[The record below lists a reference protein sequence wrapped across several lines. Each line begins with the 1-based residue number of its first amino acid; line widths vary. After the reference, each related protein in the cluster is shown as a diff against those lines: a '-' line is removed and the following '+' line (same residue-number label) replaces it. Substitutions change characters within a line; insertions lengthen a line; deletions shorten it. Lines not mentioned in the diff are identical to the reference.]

1 MNASLDEKLQNVQW
15 GEYRIGDLF
24 EKLKTNNL
32 KMKVSDLS
40 PKKTADFTLPVL
52 TAGIENQGLNNYA
65 PRDNATILKNVISI
79 SANGANTGA
88 TFYQNKEFTV
98 LQDAYAISFK
108 GEYIPNDNQY
118 LFLTSAITKSIY
130 GSFAWTDKAGWEK
143 VKKEFIQL
151 PTKNGK
157 IDFEFMNAYIS
168 ELEEERISELSAYLT
183 VSGLD
188 SYELSSEEKDALE
201 IYNDMVFD
209 EYKFKDIFNNIKQG
223 RRLKKDDQII
233 GNIPFVMSGRTNT
246 GVVGYISNPIALF
259 SKNSITIDIFGN
271 SFYRNYD
278 FGAGD
283 DTGIYW
289 NSEVQYPKETMLY
302 FTTAMEKAL
311 FGKYSYG
318 KKLRSSQSFNFKMQ
332 LPTKNNEIDFT
343 YMELLISAV
352 KKLVIKDVVLYADNK
367 INATKKVISKN

>member
-1 MNASLDEKLQNVQW
+1 
-15 GEYRIGDLF
+15 
-24 EKLKTNNL
+24 
-32 KMKVSDLS
+32 MKVGDLS
-40 PKKTADFTLPVL
+40 PKKIAEFTLPVL

-108 GEYIPNDNQY
+108 EEYTPNDNQY
-118 LFLTSAITKSIY
+118 LFLTGAIAKSIY
-130 GSFAWTDKAGWEK
+130 GNFAWTDKAGWEK

-151 PTKNGK
+151 PTKDGK
-157 IDFEFMNAYIS
+157 IDFEFMDACIR
-168 ELEEERISELSAYLT
+168 ELEEERIRELSAYLT

-188 SYELSSEEKDALE
+188 NYELSSEEKESLDAYGSIMFGE
-201 IYNDMVFD
+201 C
-209 EYKFKDIFNNIKQG
+209 KFKDIFDKIKQG
-223 RRLKKDDQII
+223 RRLKKDDQIA

-259 SKNSITIDIFGN
+259 PKNSITIDIFGN
-271 SFYRNYD
+271 SFYRSYD

-283 DTGIYW
+283 DTGVYW
-289 NSEVQYPKETMLY
+289 NDKTQYSKEAMLY
-302 FTTAMEKAL
+302 LTTAMEKTL
-311 FGKYSYG
+311 LGKYSYG

-332 LPTKNNEIDFT
+332 LPTKDGKIDFS

-352 KKLVIKDVVLYADNK
+352 QKLVIKDVVLYADEK
-367 INATKKVISKN
+367 IQSTKKIVKEN

>member
-1 MNASLDEKLQNVQW
+1 
-15 GEYRIGDLF
+15 
-24 EKLKTNNL
+24 
-32 KMKVSDLS
+32 
-40 PKKTADFTLPVL
+40 
-52 TAGIENQGLNNYA
+52 
-65 PRDNATILKNVISI
+65 
-79 SANGANTGA
+79 
-88 TFYQNKEFTV
+88 
-98 LQDAYAISFK
+98 
-108 GEYIPNDNQY
+108 
-118 LFLTSAITKSIY
+118 
-130 GSFAWTDKAGWEK
+130 
-143 VKKEFIQL
+143 
-151 PTKNGK
+151 
-157 IDFEFMNAYIS
+157 MNAYIS

-188 SYELSSEEKDALE
+188 NYELSSEEKDALE

-352 KKLVIKDVVLYADNK
+352 KKLVIKDDVIFATTRPTQQRLCLITEEFSGEVASTGYCILRAKEDEVLPKWIYYFITSSRFRK
-367 INATKKVISKN
+367 YVE

>member
-1 MNASLDEKLQNVQW
+1 
-15 GEYRIGDLF
+15 
-24 EKLKTNNL
+24 
-32 KMKVSDLS
+32 MKVSDLS

-318 KKLRSSQSFNFKMQ
+318 KKLRSPQRFNFKMQ

-352 KKLVIKDVVLYADNK
+352 KN
-367 INATKKVISKN
+367 

>member
-1 MNASLDEKLQNVQW
+1 
-15 GEYRIGDLF
+15 
-24 EKLKTNNL
+24 
-32 KMKVSDLS
+32 MKVGDLS
-40 PKKTADFTLPVL
+40 PKKIAEFTLPVL

-108 GEYIPNDNQY
+108 EEYIPNDNQY
-118 LFLTSAITKSIY
+118 LFLTGAIAKSIY
-130 GSFAWTDKAGWEK
+130 GNFAWTDKAGWEK

-151 PTKNGK
+151 PTKDGK
-157 IDFEFMNAYIS
+157 IDFEFMDDCIR
-168 ELEEERISELSAYLT
+168 ELEEERIRELSAYLT

-188 SYELSSEEKDALE
+188 NYELSSEEKESLDAYGSIMFGE
-201 IYNDMVFD
+201 C
-209 EYKFKDIFNNIKQG
+209 KFKDIFDKIKQG
-223 RRLKKDDQII
+223 RRLKKDDQIA

-259 SKNSITIDIFGN
+259 PKNSITIDIFGN
-271 SFYRNYD
+271 SFYRSYD

-283 DTGIYW
+283 DTGVYW
-289 NSEVQYPKETMLY
+289 NDKTQYSKEAMLY
-302 FTTAMEKAL
+302 LTTAMEKTL
-311 FGKYSYG
+311 LGKYSYG

-332 LPTKNNEIDFT
+332 LPTKDGKIDFS

-352 KKLVIKDVVLYADNK
+352 QKLVIKDVVLYADEK
-367 INATKKVISKN
+367 IQSTKKIVKEN

>member
-1 MNASLDEKLQNVQW
+1 
-15 GEYRIGDLF
+15 
-24 EKLKTNNL
+24 
-32 KMKVSDLS
+32 MKVSDLS

-168 ELEEERISELSAYLT
+168 ELSAYLT

-188 SYELSSEEKDALE
+188 NYELSSEEKDALE

>member
-1 MNASLDEKLQNVQW
+1 
-15 GEYRIGDLF
+15 
-24 EKLKTNNL
+24 
-32 KMKVSDLS
+32 MKVSDLS

-157 IDFEFMNAYIS
+157 IDFEFMDAYISELEEERIS

-188 SYELSSEEKDALE
+188 NYELSSEEKDALE

-302 FTTAMEKAL
+302 FTTAMEKVL

>member
-1 MNASLDEKLQNVQW
+1 
-15 GEYRIGDLF
+15 
-24 EKLKTNNL
+24 
-32 KMKVSDLS
+32 MKVGDLS
-40 PKKTADFTLPVL
+40 PKKIAEFTLPVL

-108 GEYIPNDNQY
+108 EEYTPNDNQY
-118 LFLTSAITKSIY
+118 LFLTGAIAKSIY
-130 GSFAWTDKAGWEK
+130 GNFAWTDKAGWEK

-151 PTKNGK
+151 PTKDGK
-157 IDFEFMNAYIS
+157 IDFEFMDACIR
-168 ELEEERISELSAYLT
+168 ELEEERIRELEEERIRELSAYLT

-188 SYELSSEEKDALE
+188 NYELSSEEKESLDAYGSIMFGE
-201 IYNDMVFD
+201 C
-209 EYKFKDIFNNIKQG
+209 KFKDIFDKIKQG
-223 RRLKKDDQII
+223 RRLKKDDQIA

-259 SKNSITIDIFGN
+259 PKNSITIDIFGN
-271 SFYRNYD
+271 SFYRSYD

-283 DTGIYW
+283 DTGVYW
-289 NSEVQYPKETMLY
+289 NDKTQYSKEAMLY
-302 FTTAMEKAL
+302 LTTAMEKTL
-311 FGKYSYG
+311 LGKYSYG

-332 LPTKNNEIDFT
+332 LPTKDGKIDFS

-352 KKLVIKDVVLYADNK
+352 QKLVIKDVVLYADEK
-367 INATKKVISKN
+367 IQSTKKIVKEN

>member
-1 MNASLDEKLQNVQW
+1 M
-15 GEYRIGDLF
+15 F

-32 KMKVSDLS
+32 KMKVGDLS
-40 PKKTADFTLPVL
+40 PKKIAEFTLPVL

-108 GEYIPNDNQY
+108 EEYIPNDNQY
-118 LFLTSAITKSIY
+118 LFLTGAIAKSIY
-130 GSFAWTDKAGWEK
+130 GNFAWTDKAGWEK

-151 PTKNGK
+151 PTKDGK
-157 IDFEFMNAYIS
+157 IDFEFMDDCIR
-168 ELEEERISELSAYLT
+168 ELEEERIRELSAYLT

-188 SYELSSEEKDALE
+188 NYELSSEEKESLDAYGSIMFGE
-201 IYNDMVFD
+201 C
-209 EYKFKDIFNNIKQG
+209 KFKDIFDKIKQG
-223 RRLKKDDQII
+223 RRLKKDDQIA

-259 SKNSITIDIFGN
+259 PKNSITIDIFGN
-271 SFYRNYD
+271 SFYRSYD

-283 DTGIYW
+283 DTGVYW
-289 NSEVQYPKETMLY
+289 NDKTQYSKEAMLY
-302 FTTAMEKAL
+302 LTTAMEKTL
-311 FGKYSYG
+311 LGKYSYG

-332 LPTKNNEIDFT
+332 LPTKDGKIDFS

-352 KKLVIKDVVLYADNK
+352 QKLVIKDVVLYADEK
-367 INATKKVISKN
+367 IQSTKKIVKEN

>member
-1 MNASLDEKLQNVQW
+1 
-15 GEYRIGDLF
+15 
-24 EKLKTNNL
+24 
-32 KMKVSDLS
+32 MKVSDLS

-188 SYELSSEEKDALE
+188 NYELSSEEKDALE

-302 FTTAMEKAL
+302 FTTAMEKVL

>member
-1 MNASLDEKLQNVQW
+1 
-15 GEYRIGDLF
+15 
-24 EKLKTNNL
+24 
-32 KMKVSDLS
+32 MKVSDLS

-188 SYELSSEEKDALE
+188 NYELSSEEKDALE

-302 FTTAMEKAL
+302 FTTAMEKVL

-367 INATKKVISKN
+367 INATKEVISKN

>member
-1 MNASLDEKLQNVQW
+1 MTNEN
-15 GEYRIGDLF
+15 LF
-24 EKLKTNNL
+24 EKNGLYPVVTNSSTNNGVTGYTNL
-32 KMKVSDLS
+32 LPTEKGNMITYSDTTTS
-40 PKKTADFTLPVL
+40 D
-52 TAGIENQGLNNYA
+52 GIFYQPTDYVGYSHIQGLYPLIYKEKWKYKSLMYIVTCFRKVA
-65 PRDNATILKNVISI
+65 SGRFDY
-79 SANGANTGA
+79 G
-88 TFYQNKEFTV
+88 NKFNRNI
-98 LQDAYAISFK
+98 A
-108 GEYIPNDNQY
+108 
-118 LFLTSAITKSIY
+118 
-130 GSFAWTDKAGWEK
+130 
-143 VKKEFIQL
+143 KEMLIQL
-151 PTKNGK
+151 PTKDGE
-157 IDFEFMNAYIS
+157 IDFEFMDAYISELEEERIS

-183 VSGLD
+183 GSGLD
-188 SYELSSEEKDALE
+188 NYELSSEEKEALE

>member
-1 MNASLDEKLQNVQW
+1 
-15 GEYRIGDLF
+15 
-24 EKLKTNNL
+24 
-32 KMKVSDLS
+32 MKVGDLS
-40 PKKTADFTLPVL
+40 PKNIAEFTLPVL

-108 GEYIPNDNQY
+108 EEYIPNDNQY
-118 LFLTSAITKSIY
+118 LFLTGAIAKSIY
-130 GSFAWTDKAGWEK
+130 GNFAWTDKAGWEK

-151 PTKNGK
+151 PTKDGK
-157 IDFEFMNAYIS
+157 IDFEFMDDCIR
-168 ELEEERISELSAYLT
+168 ELEEERIRELEEERIRELSAYLT

-188 SYELSSEEKDALE
+188 NYELSSEEKESLDAYGSIMFGE
-201 IYNDMVFD
+201 C
-209 EYKFKDIFNNIKQG
+209 KFKDIFDKIKQG
-223 RRLKKDDQII
+223 RRLKKDDQIA

-259 SKNSITIDIFGN
+259 PKNSITIDIFGN
-271 SFYRNYD
+271 SFYRSYD

-283 DTGIYW
+283 DTGVYW
-289 NSEVQYPKETMLY
+289 NDKTQYSKEAMLY
-302 FTTAMEKAL
+302 LTTAMEKTL
-311 FGKYSYG
+311 LGKYSYG

-332 LPTKNNEIDFT
+332 LPTKDGKIDFS

-352 KKLVIKDVVLYADNK
+352 QKLVIKDVVLYADEK
-367 INATKKVISKN
+367 IQSTKKIVKEN